1 MSGGF
6 DLAELSIRIDT
17 TDAKE
22 AVTSLDG
29 LEAAAEKTERKTT
42 GLENATEALTKAF
55 ARATR
60 SLDGTSKALADIR
73 AATSHLSVLEQS
85 AAKIQAAFTAT
96 ATATGA
102 LEAQLMSLGGAAG
115 KIQATLADT
124 SALSRFLT
132 HVESLNKRFDEMGK
146 QKEGVADA
154 LRKAKEE
161 AAKAEPPVSKFADG
175 MKRLAGQFVGV
186 AAAGAAIKG
195 ATEEALRFSTAMAQ
209 VSTVLEQDQLG
220 MMDSLTAKVKEL
232 GNQFGRTPTDQ
243 AGALYEILS
252 AGASDAAK
260 ATELLT
266 VSNKLAIGGVTDVR
280 TAADGLTGVM
290 ASYGSQ
296 LRNVTQ
302 AADMMFVSAADGK
315 TSIEDLS
322 RFIGRVAPI
331 ASQTG
336 VSLAELLAATGAL
349 TKNNIQTSTSME
361 GLRAIIAAVAKPSQ
375 EASKLANA
383 LGLEFSVTALKAR
396 GLAGFLEEVN
406 QKTHGSAEEMA
417 MLFGGVEAL
426 LPVMTLTGTASA
438 DFAASLKHM
447 QDSAGRTEAAFN
459 KMASTPQFALDQLRA
474 RFSELQGE
482 VGGDILSATEPG
494 VRALTEN
501 FETATYAV
509 KLFGESL
516 VVVAAMRGAAWAQEW
531 VKGLVAKST
540 ALTQTRE
547 AATNAAL
554 AEAKYARA
562 ADESRIAALRSAQ
575 AMLEKKLAALQA
587 SAAVEGSLMTA
598 TKRATLAS
606 TELALAKV
614 REASAIEGAS
624 LAARAGKTALEFMGG
639 PIGIITGALTTAVA
653 LWHEYGKAAEEAKE
667 KTRQFAQESGANATR
682 GSQIAESLIRETKAL
697 KDYEKAQKA
706 AAIARTEMASLGG
719 RYQDALKNVGDSAED
734 IVRVYESLAQ
744 EDLVSALAEIE
755 RLEKEINDP
764 NNGVKRWIVLNHYND
779 ERLAKNIGR
788 DVPFS
793 KVRADPAYA
802 EDIEKKLAPLEKDLG
817 IQMQRAADIE
827 KSLRAVRA
835 AKEADAK
842 VTVAAAKESTANTK
856 ASLKDAEQEEKA
868 REKLLKRQEQWLM
881 NLEEEARTLGK
892 TKDEAKQLSD
902 EYRSLKDP
910 KMIARADAAIAQL
923 EALRKQKEET
933 ERVKKAEEERARV
946 LQSLNRELGS
956 QDTEKYSQAQK
967 VLREE
972 LEAGRLKAAEF
983 EAAMKKAR
991 AMWTPDGKAEA
1002 ALKTEMDQLAKQLNP
1017 TAELQKRLEMVK
1029 QLFAEGRITAEQ
1041 YRQEVERLQDQLH
1054 GGFSYTK
1061 EIVGTAT
1068 QHMADAFANF
1078 VTTGRLEFSS
1088 LVDGILKDLAR
1099 LAAQK
1104 AFMALVNLGMDALS
1118 GSVSSGS
1125 GSTLV
1130 GGADMSSTYSF
1141 MLGGA
1146 HAAGGS
1152 VRAQQAHLVGELGP
1166 ELFVPSSSGRIV
1178 SNDALGGGDVQIPI
1192 TITVNADGSSQ
1203 VNASGEGGR
1212 AEAERLGRRLADAVR
1227 KVMREEMAPGGMT
1240 YTFVRGR

>member
-17 TDAKE
+17 SDAKE
-22 AVTSLDG
+22 AVTTLG
-29 LEAAAEKTERKTT
+29 GVEAAAEKTERKTT
-42 GLENATEALTKAF
+42 GLETATEALSKAF
-55 ARATR
+55 AQATR
-60 SLDGTSKALADIR
+60 SLGNTTKALADIR
-73 AATSHLSVLEQS
+73 SATSHLSVLEQS
-85 AAKIQAAFTAT
+85 AAKIQTAFTAT

-115 KIQATLADT
+115 KLQAALADT

-154 LRKAKEE
+154 LRKVREE

-175 MKRLAGQFVGV
+175 MKSLAGQFLGV
-186 AAAGAAIKG
+186 AAAGAAIKS

-447 QDSAGRTEAAFN
+447 QDSAGRTEAAFQ

-482 VGGDILSATEPG
+482 VGSDILSAAEPG
-494 VRALTEN
+494 IRALTEN
-501 FETATYAV
+501 FDTATYAV
-509 KLFGESL
+509 KLFGEAL

-531 VKGLVAKST
+531 VKGLVSKAT
-540 ALTQTRE
+540 ALNQARE
-547 AATNAAL
+547 SATNAAL
-554 AEAKYARA
+554 AEAKYTRS

-575 AMLEKKLAALQA
+575 AMLEKKYAALQA
-587 SAAVEGSLMTA
+587 SAAVEGGLMSA
-598 TKRATLAS
+598 TKKATLAS

-614 REASAIEGAS
+614 KEAAAIEGAS
-624 LAARAGKTALEFMGG
+624 VAARAGKAALDFMGG
-639 PIGIITGALTTAVA
+639 PIGIITGALTLAVA
-653 LWHEYGKAAEEAKE
+653 AFHELGRAADEARE
-667 KTRQFAQESGANATR
+667 KTRQFAQESGSNASR
-682 GSQIAESLIRETKAL
+682 GSQIIVELLKETRALQDQARAATALNIAKA
-697 KDYEKAQKA
+697 
-706 AAIARTEMASLGG
+706 EMATLGG
-719 RYQDALKNVGDSAED
+719 RYQDLLTEEVDSVGKLSA
-734 IVRVYESLAQ
+734 VYEKLTR
-744 EDLVSALAEIE
+744 EDLANARAEVS
-755 RLEKEINDP
+755 
-764 NNGVKRWIVLNHYND
+764 
-779 ERLAKNIGR
+779 RLADEVKKKQNLIMTVNYRWGLA
-788 DVPFS
+788 DTKDFT
-793 KVRADPAYA
+793 RARKDPRFAPQ
-802 EDIEKKLAPLEKDLG
+802 IEEKLVPLEKDLAA
-817 IQMQRAADIE
+817 QQQRVADIE
-827 KSLRAVRA
+827 KGLQRL
-835 AKEADAK
+835 KEARSEEARAGA
-842 VTVAAAKESTANTK
+842 AAAKENSANTK
-856 ASLKDAEQEEKA
+856 TSLKEAEQEEKA

-902 EYRSLKDP
+902 EYRSLTDP
-910 KMIARADAAIAQL
+910 KMRARADAAIAQL
-923 EALRKQKEET
+923 EAIRKQKEET

-946 LQSLNRELGS
+946 LQSLNRELGN

-991 AMWTPDGKAEA
+991 AMWTPEGKAEA

-1118 GSVSSGS
+1118 GTASSG
-1125 GSTLV
+1125 GGTPTLV

-1152 VRAQQAHLVGELGP
+1152 VRADQAHLVGELGP

-1178 SNDALGGGDVQIPI
+1178 PNKALGGGDVNQ
-1192 TITVNADGSSQ
+1192 TLYITVNADGSSQ
-1203 VNASGEGGR
+1203 VSASGEGGR

>member
-17 TDAKE
+17 SDAKE
-22 AVTSLDG
+22 AVTTLG
-29 LEAAAEKTERKTT
+29 GVEAAAEKTERKTT
-42 GLENATEALTKAF
+42 GLETATEALSKAF
-55 ARATR
+55 AQATR
-60 SLDGTSKALADIR
+60 SLGNTTKALADIR
-73 AATSHLSVLEQS
+73 SATSHLSVLEQS
-85 AAKIQAAFTAT
+85 AAKIQTAFTAT

-115 KIQATLADT
+115 KLQAALADT
-124 SALSRFLT
+124 SALSRFLG
-132 HVESLNKRFDEMGK
+132 HVEALNQRFGQMGK
-146 QKEGVADA
+146 EKEGAADA
-154 LRKAKEE
+154 LRKVKDE
-161 AAKAEPPVSKFADG
+161 AAKAEPPVTRFADG
-175 MKRLAGQFVGV
+175 MRTLAGQFLGV
-186 AAAGAAIKG
+186 AAAGAAIKS

-220 MMDSLTAKVKEL
+220 MMVSLTAKVKEL

-361 GLRAIIAAVAKPSQ
+361 GLRAIIAAVAKPSH
-375 EASKLANA
+375 EAAKLADA

-447 QDSAGRTEAAFN
+447 QDSAGRTEAAFQ

-474 RFSELQGE
+474 RFAELQGE
-482 VGGDILSATEPG
+482 VGSDILSAAEPG
-494 VRALTEN
+494 IRALTEN
-501 FETATYAV
+501 FDTATNAV
-509 KLFGESL
+509 KLFGEAL

-531 VKGLVAKST
+531 VKGLVSKAT
-540 ALTQTRE
+540 ALNQARE
-547 AATNAAL
+547 SATNAAL
-554 AEAKYARA
+554 AEAKYTRS

-575 AMLEKKLAALQA
+575 AMLEKKYAALQA
-587 SAAVEGSLMTA
+587 SAAVEGGLMSA
-598 TKRATLAS
+598 TKKATLAS

-614 REASAIEGAS
+614 KEAAAIEGAS
-624 LAARAGKTALEFMGG
+624 VAARAGKAALDFMGG
-639 PIGIITGALTTAVA
+639 PIGIITGALTLAVA
-653 LWHEYGKAAEEAKE
+653 AFHELGQAADEARE
-667 KTRQFAQESGANATR
+667 KTRQFAQESGTNASR
-682 GSQIAESLIRETKAL
+682 GSQIVVELIKETRALQDQSRAMAAFNIAKAEMATLGGNYQDLLTDEVDTVKELAAV
-697 KDYEKAQKA
+697 YEKLT
-706 AAIARTEMASLGG
+706 REDLG
-719 RYQDALKNVGDSAED
+719 K
-734 IVRVYESLAQ
+734 AQ
-744 EDLVSALAEIE
+744 EE
-755 RLEKEINDP
+755 
-764 NNGVKRWIVLNHYND
+764 VKRLTKEVKDKQNLIMTVNYRWG
-779 ERLAKNIGR
+779 LADAK
-788 DVPFS
+788 DFT
-793 KVRADPAYA
+793 RARKDPRFAPQ
-802 EDIEKKLAPLEKDLG
+802 IEEKLVPLEKDLAA
-817 IQMQRAADIE
+817 QQQRVADIE
-827 KSLRAVRA
+827 KGLQRL
-835 AKEADAK
+835 KEARSEEARAG
-842 VTVAAAKESTANTK
+842 AAAANEASAHSKES
-856 ASLKDAEQEEKA
+856 LKEAAQEEKA

-910 KMIARADAAIAQL
+910 KMVARADAAIAQL

-946 LQSLNRELGS
+946 LQGLNRELGN
-956 QDTEKYSQAQK
+956 QDTEKYAQAQK

-972 LEAGRLKAAEF
+972 LDAGRLKAAEF

-991 AMWTPDGKAEA
+991 AMWTPEGKSEA

-1029 QLFAEGRITAEQ
+1029 QLFADGRITAEQ

-1146 HAAGGS
+1146 HAAGGP
-1152 VRAQQAHLVGELGP
+1152 VRASQAHLVGELGP
-1166 ELFVPSSSGRIV
+1166 ELFIPSSSGRIV
-1178 SNDALGGGDVQIPI
+1178 PNEALGGGDVNQ
-1192 TITVNADGSSQ
+1192 TLYITVNADGSSQ
-1203 VNASGEGGR
+1203 VSASGEGGR